1 MNFLRYTTL
10 LLLLLGFTSCK
21 PDAPIQKDIN
31 PNGSSE
37 LALLMRHMFDDG
49 MQMRAD
55 IMEGKKATTAIDHAK
70 IHTAAATQ
78 PEETETP
85 TYKTFAAAYE
95 AAVGDLN
102 AAPAGEQRGPYT
114 HVVNTCIQCH
124 QSFCTGPI
132 RKIRKMELP
141 VEESQTE

>member
-1 MNFLRYTTL
+1 MTFLRYTTL
-10 LLLLLGFTSCK
+10 VLLLALLSCK
-21 PDAPIQKDIN
+21 PDATIQKDIN

-37 LALLMRHMFDDG
+37 LALLMRNMFDDG
-49 MQMRAD
+49 MRMKAD
-55 IMEGKKATTAIDHAK
+55 ILEGKKATTAVDYSK
-70 IHTAAATQ
+70 LHTAVATQ

-102 AAPAGEQRGPYT
+102 NAPAGEQRGPYT

-124 QSFCTGPI
+124 QEFCTGPI

-141 VEESQTE
+141 EEKP

>member
-1 MNFLRYTTL
+1 M
-10 LLLLLGFTSCK
+10 
-21 PDAPIQKDIN
+21 QQDIN

-37 LALLMRHMFDDG
+37 LSLLMRNMFDDG
-49 MQMRAD
+49 MRVKAD
-55 IMEGKKATTAIDHAK
+55 ILAGKKAIAQHDYK
-70 IHTAAATQ
+70 RIHTANATQ
-78 PEETETP
+78 PEETTTP

-124 QSFCTGPI
+124 QEFCTGPI
-132 RKIRKMELP
+132 RKIRKMELA
-141 VEESQTE
+141 VE